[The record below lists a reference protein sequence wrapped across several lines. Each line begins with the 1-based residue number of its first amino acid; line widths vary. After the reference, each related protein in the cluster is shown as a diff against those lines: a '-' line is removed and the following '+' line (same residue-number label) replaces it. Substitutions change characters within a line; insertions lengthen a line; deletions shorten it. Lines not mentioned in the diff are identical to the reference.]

1 MNYSL
6 TGMELMRPEDIRN
19 KEDYKLILI
28 INTDNIDPELLEQ
41 IKVGALV
48 VCALSLWMI
57 AYQMYANFGEL
68 IDVLA
73 ALVNKGN

>member
-1 MNYSL
+1 MVL
-6 TGMELMRPEDIRN
+6 L
-19 KEDYKLILI
+19 KKLKKL
-28 INTDNIDPELLEQ
+28 DIDPELLEQ

-57 AYQMYANFGEL
+57 AYQMYANFE
-68 IDVLA
+68 DVVQMLA